1 MSIQTR
7 YIKAAAAGGGGGGST
22 PLNTSNLFKTGVD
35 TSYVTGDD
43 GDLQRGRGVSFFT
56 LDFNNGFGNTNRFTD
71 DTGNQTYTSEVI
83 VDWSTWNQV
92 DSTVLAYYKTP
103 LSDSPLSTHL
113 SGQPYT
119 RNSLSGWYVCNV
131 SETTNIWN
139 YSVYR
144 NPFNYAPF
152 NHSMTNSRTSIWT
165 STFEGV
171 TGSSTLAFF
180 HYQTSLNISSQGGNR
195 SAFICRT
202 YTLTELGL

>member
-71 DTGNQTYTSEVI
+71 DLGNQTYTSEVI

-92 DSTVLAYYKTP
+92 NNTVLAYYKTP
-103 LSDSPLSTHL
+103 LNAFAQTTQL

-119 RNSLSGWYVCNV
+119 RNSLSSWYVCNIN
-131 SETTNIWN
+131 ELNNIRNW
-139 YSVYR
+139 SVYR

-152 NHSMTNSRTSIWT
+152 NYSISTTATSIW
-165 STFEGV
+165 
-171 TGSSTLAFF
+171 SSTREGLTVAFF
-180 HYQTSLNISSQGGNR
+180 HSQTAINIASVGGAR
-195 SAFICRT
+195 KAFICRT